1 MPFLL
6 LEKLDS
12 MRHFVCSMFLFFGCY
27 YTLFGQNISENY
39 IILRNGD
46 VIRGDLVKVSRG
58 DLYFDGDETGVFTVD
73 LEVVKELVAH
83 NKNYVIETGLK
94 SEKLVG
100 KISKAGM
107 PGYLIIESKD
117 DTSIPI
123 EMIQITYL
131 YAFEE
136 TFKERLS
143 AGINLGYSFTKSSNA
158 SRVNFSNRLQY
169 KTSRWDLNQTFSTI
183 ATLTETS
190 RSIERAN
197 GEFMGVYHVG
207 RTWFTLAS
215 FRYQRL
221 LELNVDS
228 RFIGTLG
235 VGKNLIRNNNINLLI
250 GTGISAQKE
259 LLSNVTDRSDLLWEL
274 PFIINFDLFDLGRP
288 DIDVSTGLNYFQ
300 GLTQSGRAR
309 LDYNLKL
316 SYELLS
322 DIHVSLEG
330 FLNLDSSPLLMED
343 QQSDVGVILNFGFDF

>member
-1 MPFLL
+1 MRYFTFAAIIFL
-6 LEKLDS
+6 S
-12 MRHFVCSMFLFFGCY
+12 Y
-27 YTLFGQNISENY
+27 TPTLFSQSTPENY
-39 IILRNGD
+39 IILTNGD

-58 DLYFDGDETGVFTVD
+58 DLYFDGDETGVFNVD
-73 LEVVKELVAH
+73 LEVVQELVAQ
-83 NKNYVIETGLK
+83 NKNYVIEVGLK
-94 SEKLVG
+94 SERLVG
-100 KISKAGM
+100 KLSKADR
-107 PGYLIIESKD
+107 PGYLLIESED
-117 DTSIPI
+117 DTGIPI

-143 AGINLGYSFTKSSNA
+143 AAINLGYSFTKSSNA

-190 RSIERAN
+190 RNIERAN

-215 FRYQRL
+215 LRYQRL

-235 VGKNLIRNNNINLLI
+235 AGKNLIRNNNINLLI

-259 LLSNVTDRSDLLWEL
+259 LLTNVTDRSELLWEL

-300 GLTQSGRAR
+300 GLTQSGRSR

-322 DIHVSLEG
+322 DINVSLEG
-330 FLNLDSSPLLMED
+330 FLNLDSSPLLTED